1 MKNKFLKIL
10 SLVLCFVMIFNFA
23 LSLPVFAEGGESTA
37 VISSSYIPRT
47 LEESCVELDKIL
59 TPEEK
64 EKIKQS
70 ERCFRTSYIGKL
82 WLKPLGRMIRSK
94 WLRGGENGKTALY
107 KLLLDHG
114 ADFDGE
120 MELDLKLCWVILE
133 NYRHYLLTGECVT
146 CIEDLM
152 IDYWYYDFIFFNG
165 DENEEQK
172 NRRRADLER
181 AMAKWKEKHEAYKN
195 RWTIVSA
202 CTLL

>member
-1 MKNKFLKIL
+1 MKLFKKIL
-10 SLVLCFVMIFNFA
+10 SSVLSFGMIFNFA
-23 LSLPVFAEGGESTA
+23 FSLPVFAEGGESTS
-37 VISSSYIPRT
+37 VISSSYIPKT
-47 LEESCVELDKIL
+47 LGECCVELDKIL

-82 WLKPLGRMIRSK
+82 WLKPLGRMICFK
-94 WLRGGENGKTALY
+94 WLRESRDETTALC

-114 ADFDGE
+114 ARFDRE
-120 MELDLKLCWVILE
+120 MEIKLKLFWVVLE
-133 NYRHYLLTGECVT
+133 NYRHYLLTGECVP

-172 NRRRADLER
+172 SRRRADLER

-202 CTLL
+202 GTIL